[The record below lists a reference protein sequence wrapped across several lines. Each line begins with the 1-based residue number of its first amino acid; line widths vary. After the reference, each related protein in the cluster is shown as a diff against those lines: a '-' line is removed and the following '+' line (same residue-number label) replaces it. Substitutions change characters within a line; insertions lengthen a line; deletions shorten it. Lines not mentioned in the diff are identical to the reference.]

1 MKLRSRRERRIRQNL
16 KRAGILV
23 FLILF
28 FISVVG
34 VALISVAH

>member
-16 KRAGILV
+16 KRAGIAV
-23 FLILF
+23 FLVLF

-34 VALISVAH
+34 VALITIGH